1 MSLISMAGNSEMS
14 HSQRVRAHCPE
25 LLEGLNAFYE
35 RIWASSRV
43 DAALKELIRMP
54 VSYTHL
60 TLPTTPYV

>member
-35 RIWASSRV
+35 
-43 DAALKELIRMP
+43 
-54 VSYTHL
+54 
-60 TLPTTPYV
+60 